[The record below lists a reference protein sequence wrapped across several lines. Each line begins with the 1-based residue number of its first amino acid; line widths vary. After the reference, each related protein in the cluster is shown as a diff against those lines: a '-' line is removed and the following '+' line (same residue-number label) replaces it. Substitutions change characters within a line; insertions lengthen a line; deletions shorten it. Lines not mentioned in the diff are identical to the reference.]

1 MRKVSVH
8 ITPQKTWNFS
18 VFEEERKVHFF
29 CSITSLSLAGCWH
42 GKDWVL
48 NQKSVCIKN
57 FKYIQRLTF
66 FIETNC
72 NMSEH
77 QTLWNEKLCAKGCSC
92 LHFHSLWPE
101 IPCNYIWQPALY
113 LNLIMSFCIQSNKGL
128 LNDIMK
134 ICIIIYCSPLNE
146 NPCKWAMLVSLFLP
160 LPLASKIH
168 TEIYGWGW
176 ATGSWYRHLWMA
188 RCGTYVS
195 SLVNAVVKILLGLA
209 K

>member
-18 VFEEERKVHFF
+18 VFEEEKKVHFF
-29 CSITSLSLAGCWH
+29 CSITSLSLGGCWH

-66 FIETNC
+66 FIETN
-72 NMSEH
+72 

-128 LNDIMK
+128 LNAIMK

-146 NPCKWAMLVSLFLP
+146 NPCKWAMLVSLFFFTPAISIQNTYRNLRMGVSNWQ
-160 LPLASKIH
+160 LIQAFMN
-168 TEIYGWGW
+168 
-176 ATGSWYRHLWMA
+176 GSMWHLCVVTCES
-188 RCGTYVS
+188 CG
-195 SLVNAVVKILLGLA
+195 
-209 K
+209 

>member
-1 MRKVSVH
+1 MRKVSAH

-66 FIETNC
+66 FIETNF

-77 QTLWNEKLCAKGCSC
+77 QTIWNEILCAKGCSC
-92 LHFHSLWPE
+92 LHFHSLWPQ

-128 LNDIMK
+128 LNAIMK

-146 NPCKWAMLVSLFLP
+146 NPCKWAMLVSLFYP
-160 LPLASKIH
+160 CH
-168 TEIYGWGW
+168 
-176 ATGSWYRHLWMA
+176 
-188 RCGTYVS
+188 
-195 SLVNAVVKILLGLA
+195 
-209 K
+209 